1 MPQASLLSY
10 FSKPVAS
17 PVEDRDHASIKQP
30 QTTKDMNLTEPECS
44 TVKSNTSAIIRKLQE
59 NKDRSS
65 TVTGSETTSVRDND
79 PKDARTRSCP
89 GPEARKVTTSFGL
102 APECSA
108 IFSVPHLPEA
118 IIAPVQKAHLPAIQR
133 LTSTTLPV
141 RYSEVFF
148 TSTLIDPVVAQISRV
163 VLYSSDLVGW
173 IRCRLEPCSPRT
185 DASLSGQELSQIYIQ
200 ALALLSPYRSLGLA
214 STLLETILS
223 SSIAKASRTVCIYA
237 HVWEKNDDAL
247 DWYAKRGFKRVL
259 LVEQYYRRLKP
270 SGAWIVR
277 KELDGT

>member
-10 FSKPVAS
+10 FPKPVAS
-17 PVEDRDHASIKQP
+17 SVEDRHHPSIKQP
-30 QTTKDMNLTEPECS
+30 QTTKDMNVTEPECS

-59 NKDRSS
+59 NRDLSR
-65 TVTGSETTSVRDND
+65 TVTDSETTGARDNGRKHAD
-79 PKDARTRSCP
+79 TASGPE
-89 GPEARKVTTSFGL
+89 PEARKVITDFGL
-102 APECSA
+102 TAQCSEV
-108 IFSVPHLPEA
+108 FSVPHLPEA

-133 LTSTTLPV
+133 LTSTTLP
-141 RYSEVFF
+141 
-148 TSTLIDPVVAQISRV
+148 ISRV
-163 VLYSSDLVGW
+163 VLYSSDPVGW

-185 DASLSGQELSQIYIQ
+185 DASLSGPELSQIYIQ

-214 STLLETILS
+214 SILLETILS
-223 SSIAKASRTVCIYA
+223 SSIARASATVCIYA
-237 HVWEKNDDAL
+237 HVWEKNEDAL

-277 KELDGT
+277 KELDGS